1 MSKDLN
7 LNFLSNLNYVLVN
20 LEKNVNEV
28 NNLEDKIYLEI
39 SKSEIVN
46 YLNDVYLEIRNWK
59 KNYEEKDFD
68 AIINKYK
75 EVESIISQLE
85 VCLADYEDKF
95 HMAGISYSIYQIGK
109 ILIEIKKESDKNARQ
124 QTNN

>member
-28 NNLEDKIYLEI
+28 NNLEEKIYLEI

-75 EVESIISQLE
+75 KVESIISQLE

-95 HMAGISYSIYQIGK
+95 HMDGISYSIYQIGK

>member
-1 MSKDLN
+1 MNKDLN
-7 LNFLSNLNYVLVN
+7 LNLLSDLNYALIN
-20 LEKNVNEV
+20 LEKDINEV

-39 SKSEIVN
+39 SKSEILN

-59 KNYEEKDFD
+59 KRYEEKDYD

-85 VCLADYEDKF
+85 LCLADYEDKF
-95 HMAGISYSIYQIGK
+95 HMNGISYSIYQIGK
-109 ILIEIKKESDKNARQ
+109 RLVEIKKESD
-124 QTNN
+124 NNGR

>member
-1 MSKDLN
+1 MNKDLN
-7 LNFLSNLNYVLVN
+7 LNFLSNLNYVLIN
-20 LEKNVNEV
+20 LEKDVNVV

-46 YLNDVYLEIRNWK
+46 YLNNVYLEIRNWEK
-59 KNYEEKDFD
+59 SYEEKDYD

-85 VCLADYEDKF
+85 LCLADYENKF
-95 HMAGISYSIYQIGK
+95 HMNGISYSIYQIGK
-109 ILIEIKKESDKNARQ
+109 ILVEIKKESDKNGR
-124 QTNN
+124 